1 MSAEKQYNVVVD
13 KNVVVEEHELMV
25 GDDKLKETREASIFG
40 DVVTLKHVRWIND
53 DRYEVYESR
62 KGQEVTA
69 VQIDT
74 SMEGNDE
81 IEAFK
86 QKWESM
92 WQPTI
97 SQEEIDDLAEVEEDS
112 ASEGVKPRELVAK
125 ESKTSERENKS
136 TTEDEESR
144 VEQTDSPA
152 VNDMS
157 LILKSVN
164 DIEDMAAPS
173 KPMQLMNVEV
183 GQSNQET
190 IHVTSK
196 ENRMKM
202 VPANH
207 NEEELSEPMEMEVSL
222 KAEPLESD
230 TVSANG
236 ERDGMSVKVM
246 EAVLEEANDK
256 VVEEKD
262 ESDKQAKKKSSRK
275 HFFDFFRRNKKNKAS
290 KGN

>member
-25 GDDKLKETREASIFG
+25 GDNKLKETREVSIFG

-62 KGQEVTA
+62 NGQEVTA

-86 QKWESM
+86 QKWELM

-97 SQEEIDDLAEVEEDS
+97 AQEEIDDLAEVEEDS

-125 ESKTSERENKS
+125 ESEGENNS

-164 DIEDMAAPS
+164 DIEDMAAPPE
-173 KPMQLMNVEV
+173 PMQLMNVEV

-202 VPANH
+202 VPANP

-222 KAEPLESD
+222 KTEPLESD

-275 HFFDFFRRNKKNKAS
+275 HFFDFFRRNKKNKAA

>member
-25 GDDKLKETREASIFG
+25 GDNKLKETREVSIFG

-62 KGQEVTA
+62 NGQEVTA

-86 QKWESM
+86 QQWELM

-125 ESKTSERENKS
+125 ESEGENNS

-164 DIEDMAAPS
+164 DIEDMAAPPE
-173 KPMQLMNVEV
+173 PMQLMNVEV

-222 KAEPLESD
+222 KTEPLESV
-230 TVSANG
+230 TLSANG

-275 HFFDFFRRNKKNKAS
+275 HFFDFFRRNKKNKAA